1 MVILEAVEANE
12 NSAIKYLDFSV
23 SCYPL
28 ASLPRLTTIHG
39 FNFSDCM
46 IIFLFTNF
54 QNMLVKTEF
63 ATIEERLKEQRKLRI
78 KHEGILPEMHP
89 KNGTYARLS
98 AFRRDPIETFKK
110 YAEFSGVNLHDVFN
124 GGHRLRLDANEF
136 KDLIR
141 VKNNVQL
148 ILVVH
153 ITTYIT

>member
-1 MVILEAVEANE
+1 
-12 NSAIKYLDFSV
+12 
-23 SCYPL
+23 
-28 ASLPRLTTIHG
+28 
-39 FNFSDCM
+39 
-46 IIFLFTNF
+46 
-54 QNMLVKTEF
+54 MLVKTEF

-136 KDLIR
+136 KDLIK
-141 VKNNVQL
+141 VKKSSTIEIVGSYMY
-148 ILVVH
+148 H
-153 ITTYIT
+153 MTTYIT

>member
-1 MVILEAVEANE
+1 
-12 NSAIKYLDFSV
+12 
-23 SCYPL
+23 
-28 ASLPRLTTIHG
+28 
-39 FNFSDCM
+39 M
-46 IIFLFTNF
+46 INVLCTCTNF

-141 VKNNVQL
+141 VILKLIIYNWYCWFMPQL
-148 ILVVH
+148 MLLNCNLNQENYLHFLKSCHCSKIH
-153 ITTYIT
+153 NFM

>member
-28 ASLPRLTTIHG
+28 ALLPRLTTIHG
-39 FNFSDCM
+39 FSFSDCM

-141 VKNNVQL
+141 VKK
-148 ILVVH
+148 
-153 ITTYIT
+153 